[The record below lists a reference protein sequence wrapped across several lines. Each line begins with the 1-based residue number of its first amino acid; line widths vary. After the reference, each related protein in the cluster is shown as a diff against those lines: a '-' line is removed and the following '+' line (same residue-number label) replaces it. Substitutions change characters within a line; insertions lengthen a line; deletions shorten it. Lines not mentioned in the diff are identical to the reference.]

1 VNLSTDGQRPGER
14 MMLIL
19 GLRFLGRTRP
29 GEHPKG
35 RVFRSTWVE
44 NKKNASR
51 MPPDQRS
58 DMRTTLSTTR
68 KSRERSGDVQ
78 PLGYGLRPGAKASH
92 EIFELEPGPPP
103 SLWKCGNRAFWVLA
117 RFPSAGGSV
126 EKSRFASAP
135 ALAVGWTFPRF
146 PRRVISTASTPG
158 WRSCGGFWLALTA
171 VEKSCSSCSGEVS

>member
-58 DMRTTLSTTR
+58 DMGATVSTTQNQR
-68 KSRERSGDVQ
+68 KCSLKAAR
-78 PLGYGLRPGAKASH
+78 PLNDTDNACSLGLHFGW
-92 EIFELEPGPPP
+92 LD
-103 SLWKCGNRAFWVLA
+103 
-117 RFPSAGGSV
+117 GSP
-126 EKSRFASAP
+126 ESYILK
-135 ALAVGWTFPRF
+135 
-146 PRRVISTASTPG
+146 
-158 WRSCGGFWLALTA
+158 WLDTA
-171 VEKSCSSCSGEVS
+171 VEHEDKMSLTYEIQEGQNFSDDGGSPASGDSHL

>member
-1 VNLSTDGQRPGER
+1 MNLSTDGQRPGER

-103 SLWKCGNRAFWVLA
+103 SLWK
-117 RFPSAGGSV
+117 
-126 EKSRFASAP
+126 
-135 ALAVGWTFPRF
+135 
-146 PRRVISTASTPG
+146 
-158 WRSCGGFWLALTA
+158 
-171 VEKSCSSCSGEVS
+171 

>member
-29 GEHPKG
+29 SEHPKG

-117 RFPSAGGSV
+117 RFPSAGGKRGKV
-126 EKSRFASAP
+126 QVRFRARSRRGLDFST
-135 ALAVGWTFPRF
+135 L
-146 PRRVISTASTPG
+146 STARHFHSEYSRVEILRRLLVGTN
-158 WRSCGGFWLALTA
+158 GGRKILFFLFR
-171 VEKSCSSCSGEVS
+171 